1 MGLMTNAGCLSRIFG
16 PICVSMLYTRFGT
29 LVIMLFT
36 LVLML
41 IPMIWLFLLK
51 DRLYI
56 EDFKDRTVELEDISE
71 RRNSKSEKNNVS

>member
-36 LVLML
+36 LVIML

-56 EDFKDRTVELEDISE
+56 EDFKNRTVEMEDMSE
-71 RRNSKSEKNNVS
+71 RRNLQSEKDNIS